1 MKNLMSNFKAPQ
13 LKTQLAIAITA
24 AAMALGGCATTKA
37 PEGSAEV
44 RAKLTQLQSDPQLAS
59 HAQLEI
65 QAAEVAVRAAEKP
78 TDDKPQAK
86 HLVYVADR
94 KVDIAAAQAQKR
106 YAEDTRKQFGEDRDN
121 ARLESRDKQIDAA
134 RADADAA
141 KRQAEELARQIAE
154 INAKQTDR
162 GLVVTIGDVLFDT
175 GKADLKAAAAANLGK
190 LSAFLT
196 KYPDRTVIIEG
207 HTDNVGS
214 DDYNMGLSQRRADSV
229 RSLLVTQGVEGSRLT
244 AVGKGES
251 TPVASNDSASGRQQN
266 RRVEVIIS
274 NKAM

>member
-1 MKNLMSNFKAPQ
+1 MKNLMNNFKTP
-13 LKTQLAIAITA
+13 LAIAITA
-24 AAMALGGCATTKA
+24 AALALGGCSTTKA
-37 PEGSAEV
+37 PEGSANV

-59 HAQLEI
+59 HAQLELKT
-65 QAAEVAVRAAEKP
+65 AEEAVRAAEKP
-78 TDDKPQAK
+78 TDDKAQSK

-94 KVDIAAAQAQKR
+94 KVDIAAAQAHKR
-106 YAEDTRKQFGEDRDN
+106 FEEAQRAKFGDARDQ

-141 KRQAEELARQIAE
+141 KRQAEELQRQISE
-154 INAKQTDR
+154 LNAKQTER
-162 GLVVTIGDVLFDT
+162 GLVVTLGDVLFDT

-190 LSAFLT
+190 LSAFLAQH
-196 KYPDRTVIIEG
+196 KERTVIIEG

-214 DDYNMGLSQRRADSV
+214 DDYNQGLSQRRADSV
-229 RSLLVTQGVEGSRLT
+229 RSLLVSQGVGSERLT
-244 AVGKGES
+244 ALGKGES

-274 NKAM
+274 NKAGM